1 MPSKKAEPAEGV
13 APHISNKPDR
23 YEAGVPVS
31 VKSVPADASTSE
43 SKSGQ
48 KANTTKEK
56 D

>member
-13 APHISNKPDR
+13 APRINQKPDR
-23 YEAGVPVS
+23 YAETGVRVAVPTDA
-31 VKSVPADASTSE
+31 SVPE

-48 KANTTKEK
+48 QANTTKEK

>member
-1 MPSKKAEPAEGV
+1 MPAKKKADADPGV
-13 APHISNKPDR
+13 AVNPPHTEDR
-23 YEAGVPVS
+23 YAERGVPV
-31 VKSVPADASTSE
+31 SVPADASDSE

>member
-1 MPSKKAEPAEGV
+1 MPKKDEPAEGV
-13 APHISNKPDR
+13 APRINNKPDR
-23 YEAGVPVS
+23 YAETGVRVAVPTDVS
-31 VKSVPADASTSE
+31 AAE